1 MSTQPLPVAEPVQ
14 VRRAAWRLIRS
25 DRAAFVVVLLTNC
38 AAAGAGL
45 LGPWLVGL
53 IISRVQAGA
62 GVAAIDRLGLLVVL
76 AAVAQFVIG
85 RQARYLGYRFGE
97 RTAARLRE
105 QLTDRLMRLPARTV
119 ERAGTGDLTA
129 RATTDATLVSVVL
142 RNAAPEMMFALVQAV
157 IIVVAVVLLS
167 PVLGLL
173 GLIALVGIPV
183 VLRWYLRRARSA
195 YLAQGA
201 ANAEVADVLASTT
214 AGARTVETFGLQE
227 RRTAACADSVA
238 AATAAQLRT
247 LRLRTVF
254 FPTIDL
260 SAALAVGVV
269 FAVGGLLYLDRQ
281 LSLGTVVAAVL
292 YLRQLSTPMDT
303 VLIWVETLQSSVAS
317 FARLEGLAGEVRPTS
332 PPPSAP
338 SVLTASAD
346 HGIVAT
352 DVSYAYDDTDVL
364 SGVSLDVRAGEKLA
378 VVGPSGAGKS
388 TLGRLLAGVDRPRLG
403 CVTVGGVGVGVADLP
418 PERLRHH
425 VVLVTQEHHVFAD
438 PLRDNLTIGAPHAT
452 DDDLLAALRVV
463 GADWLD
469 ELPDGFD
476 TDLGAHRIG
485 DAQAQQVALARVV
498 LANPHTVVLDEATA
512 LLDPTAARH
521 AERALAASIEGRT
534 VVAVA
539 HRLHTARDADRI
551 AVMEHG
557 RITELGRH
565 EELVAADASYAAL
578 WRAWAGSSAEGR
590 PADEADPNE

>member
-1 MSTQPLPVAEPVQ
+1 MSTQPLPVAEPVE

-53 IISRVQAGA
+53 IISRVQAGT
-62 GVAAIDRLGLLVVL
+62 GTAAIDRLGLFVVL

-85 RQARYLGYRFGE
+85 RQARYLGSRFGE
-97 RTAARLRE
+97 RTSARLRE

-142 RNAAPEMMFALVQAV
+142 RDAAPEMMFALVQAV

-167 PVLGLL
+167 PLLGLL

-201 ANAEVADVLASTT
+201 ANAEVADVLASTA
-214 AGARTVETFGLQE
+214 AGARTVDTFGLQG
-227 RRTAACADSVA
+227 RRTATCADSIA

-254 FPTIDL
+254 FPTIDV

-281 LSLGTVVAAVL
+281 ISLGTVVAAVL

-317 FARLEGLAGEVRPTS
+317 FARLEGLAGGVRPTS
-332 PPPSAP
+332 PLPSAP
-338 SVLTASAD
+338 SVVTPSTD

-388 TLGRLLAGVDRPRLG
+388 TLGRLFAGVDRPRLG
-403 CVTVGGVGVGVADLP
+403 RVTIGGADVADLP
-418 PERLRHH
+418 PERLRHY

-438 PLRDNLTIGAPHAT
+438 PLRDNLTIAAPHAT
-452 DDDLLAALRVV
+452 DDVLLAALRVV

-469 ELPDGFD
+469 ELPDGLD

-485 DAQAQQVALARVV
+485 HAQAQQVALARVV

-512 LLDPTAARH
+512 LLDPTAARQ
-521 AERALAASIEGRT
+521 AERALAATIKGRT

-539 HRLHTARDADRI
+539 HRLHTARDADRV
-551 AVMEHG
+551 AVMENG

-565 EELVAADASYAAL
+565 EELVAADTSYAAL